1 MPCDAVVSARL
12 HDASATIVCRVLK
25 GQGSLDHFVKSLKP
39 IMEPKLAKTR
49 KRQAPKQSVCKL
61 RDLLDIK
68 SELGLA
74 SPVAG
79 QDIAGR

>member
-1 MPCDAVVSARL
+1 M
-12 HDASATIVCRVLK
+12 
-25 GQGSLDHFVKSLKP
+25 KSLKP

-49 KRQAPKQSVCKL
+49 KRQAPKQHVTQL

-68 SELGLA
+68 SELGIV

-79 QDIAGR
+79 QDEVGR